1 MPVVRG
7 EDQQWGFFSPRWT
20 GRPSP
25 LAHVYP
31 LIARSNFHGP
41 YMHIYTNAVILCF
54 SHRLRSPG
62 CCRLFS
68 TGIRL
73 AFQALQ
79 GIIKHPGPGPQGLPL
94 NSTRQ
99 EEDSLLE
106 SVDTEIKSRY
116 FFICLFQLSH
126 KNTRSHT
133 LKVCFRI
140 IPDPVTCH
148 THRPPDGPQMIHM

>member
-1 MPVVRG
+1 MC
-7 EDQQWGFFSPRWT
+7 
-20 GRPSP
+20 
-25 LAHVYP
+25 AP

-41 YMHIYTNAVILCF
+41 NMHIYTHAVILCF

-99 EEDSLLE
+99 EEDALLE
-106 SVDTEIKSRY
+106 SVDAEIKSRY
-116 FFICLFQLSH
+116 LFILFVSAITQ
-126 KNTRSHT
+126 KHT
-133 LKVCFRI
+133 LTHAKSLLSDYSRSCHMSHPPTTRWASN
-140 IPDPVTCH
+140 DPHVD
-148 THRPPDGPQMIHM
+148 P